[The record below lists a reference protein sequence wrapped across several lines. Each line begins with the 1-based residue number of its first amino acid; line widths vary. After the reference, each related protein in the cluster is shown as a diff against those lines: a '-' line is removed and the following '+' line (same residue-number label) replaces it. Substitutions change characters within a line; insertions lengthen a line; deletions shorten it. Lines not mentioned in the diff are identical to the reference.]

1 MIYKK
6 FKSQYL
12 MVLTSCAF
20 VGFWYR
26 CNKFCFGSKT
36 RVKPFNKGFTVA
48 ELIYSHYVIIDK

>member
-1 MIYKK
+1 
-6 FKSQYL
+6 

-26 CNKFCFGSKT
+26 FNKFCFGSKT

-48 ELIYSHYVIIDK
+48 ELIYSHYVNIDK